1 MLLRPEWRREVQ
13 AWLGVVR
20 RTVALQENV
29 PVLGLDDGESAV
41 PIAGLV
47 PGSGAAGDP
56 SIAGPAW
63 VAAVPHESAEDGV
76 ERAAHADASPRSKS
90 IATGSSFSA
99 ICRVSCSLIL
109 QRVEP

>member
-1 MLLRPEWRREVQ
+1 VLLRPEWRREVQ

-29 PVLGLDDGESAV
+29 PVRGLDDGESAV

-56 SIAGPAW
+56 SIAGPVW
-63 VAAVPHESAEDGV
+63 VAAVPHEGAEDDV
-76 ERAAHADASPRSKS
+76 ERAAHADASPASKT
-90 IATGSSFSA
+90 IAAASSLSA
-99 ICRVSCSLIL
+99 ICCDGCSSIL